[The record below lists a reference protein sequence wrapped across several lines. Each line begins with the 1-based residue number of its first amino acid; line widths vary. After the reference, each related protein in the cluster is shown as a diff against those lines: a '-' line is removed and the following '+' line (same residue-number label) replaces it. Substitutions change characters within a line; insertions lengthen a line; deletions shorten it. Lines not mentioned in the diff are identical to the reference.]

1 MASLFPDTPLVRE
14 FRANQQRAVRDAN
27 AEGVPLGI
35 RSWYRTAREQ
45 AAIRRRKNADGTGGS
60 KKVAQ
65 RHSMHED
72 ALAVDFS
79 GGPRAIAWMAANAP
93 RYDMV
98 QAPWPG
104 GPQADPVHFEPIGA
118 RGPSRPVAP
127 GVSTAAPEP
136 AMPPAP
142 ASVAPSPLADPLAG
156 WNPTP
161 TPAPRF
167 YLTGGPNDPRAAL
180 FAAQMRGMG

>member
-14 FRANQQRAVRDAN
+14 FTTNIRQAMRDAN
-27 AEGVPLGI
+27 AEGVPLRV
-35 RSWYRTAREQ
+35 RSHYRTAAEQ

-93 RYDMV
+93 RYGMV

-118 RGPSRPVAP
+118 RGPRPQP
-127 GVSTAAPEP
+127 PSGVTTAAP
-136 AMPPAP
+136 AP
-142 ASVAPSPLADPLAG
+142 AASAPDPQFLAAMAALDGMHQPPDPSPGRYFLE
-156 WNPTP
+156 
-161 TPAPRF
+161 
-167 YLTGGPNDPRAAL
+167 GGPNDPRQAL
-180 FAAQMRGMG
+180 FAAQMRGVG

>member
-14 FRANQQRAVRDAN
+14 FRANQLRAVADAN

-35 RSWYRTAREQ
+35 RSWYRTAGEQ
-45 AAIRRRKNADGTGGS
+45 AAIRRRKNADGTGGG
-60 KKVAQ
+60 KRVAQ

-93 RYDMV
+93 RYGMV

-104 GPQADPVHFEPIGA
+104 GSQADPVHFEPIGA
-118 RGPSRPVAP
+118 RGPRPPAP
-127 GVSTAAPEP
+127 SGVSTAAPMP
-136 AMPPAP
+136 APPAQ
-142 ASVAPSPLADPLAG
+142 AAPPPLADPLAG

-161 TPAPRF
+161 APAPRF
-167 YLTGGPNDPRAAL
+167 YLAGGPNDPRADL